1 MNVLVLRKLDAR
13 QLSDLTAL
21 LARCEQA
28 DGSPPLAEPQRMA
41 LSEPDGTAGLVVLL
55 AYDGPAGPDGRA
67 LVGCAVLTP
76 DPDGATSLHVAV
88 DPSQRGATR
97 GWPIQRE
104 LMQNALSWRAGEGQ
118 EVGGTGT
125 GETGP
130 SGRVGPAGEAAGR
143 LRLWIMGATEADD
156 AEAHTLGSRPERD
169 LLQMRVPLPLAPDVV
184 ATARLLRTRAFR
196 PGQDDEAWLAVNNR
210 AFEGHPE
217 QGGWTLEDL
226 HERMAADWFDP
237 VGFLVADS
245 ADNTDGADKN
255 GSADKSS
262 MIGSCW
268 TKVHRDSTPVM
279 GEIYVIS
286 VDPSHHGEGW
296 GRALTVAGLQWMS
309 GKGIRLGMLYTT
321 SSNTTA
327 VNLYHS
333 LGFTIDH
340 VDRSYL
346 I

>member
-1 MNVLVLRKLDAR
+1 MNVLVLRNLDAG

-55 AYDGPAGPDGRA
+55 AYDGRA

-104 LMQNALSWRAGEGQ
+104 LIQNALSWRAGEGR
-118 EVGGTGT
+118 EV
-125 GETGP
+125 
-130 SGRVGPAGEAAGR
+130 GR
-143 LRLWIMGATEADD
+143 LRLWIMGATDADD
-156 AEAHTLGSRPERD
+156 AEAHTLGFRPERD

-184 ATARLLRTRAFR
+184 ATARPLRTRAFR

-226 HERMAADWFDP
+226 RERMAADWFDP
-237 VGFLVADS
+237 DGFLVADS
-245 ADNTDGADKN
+245 ADG
-255 GSADKSS
+255 S

-268 TKVHRDSTPVM
+268 TKVHRESTPVV

-327 VNLYHS
+327 VSLYHS
-333 LGFTIDH
+333 LGFTINH